1 MTPDPDDSSAR
12 SEEPLDEVRQAA
24 SEVVGSLKKLLEAA
38 EKVVADPAAF
48 DQVVAG
54 GKGLFDAFTSGYS
67 EQMSDDV
74 GPDHVD
80 ADESGPADQ
89 DLF

>member
-1 MTPDPDDSSAR
+1 MTPDPDAWSVG

-38 EKVVADPAAF
+38 EKVVADPVAF

-67 EQMSDDV
+67 DQMTDDV
-74 GPDHVD
+74 GHDHVD
-80 ADESGPADQ
+80 ADQPRPADQ
-89 DLF
+89 DLL